1 MPTQPILI
9 SKSFQHNNHQNL
21 FAMRILKMYISN
33 INDRFMDEVIDTL
46 RNGGIIIYPTDTLY
60 AIGCNALNNNAIE
73 RICKIKGINP
83 QRTNLSIVCSDISQ
97 ASQYARIDNRAYQ
110 LLRENLP
117 GAFTFILPASSTLPK
132 VFKGRKTVGVRVPD
146 NVIAREIASR
156 LGNPILT
163 TSIEWDEDPED
174 GTNPQSIAMKYEN
187 DVDIVIDGGY
197 GELTPSTIVDCT
209 DSANPEIIREG
220 KGELG

>member
-1 MPTQPILI
+1 M
-9 SKSFQHNNHQNL
+9 K
-21 FAMRILKMYISN
+21 ILKMYTSN

-46 RNGGIIIYPTDTLY
+46 RDGGIVIYPTDTLY
-60 AIGCNALNNNAIE
+60 AIGCDALKNNAIE

-97 ASQYARIDNRAYQ
+97 ASQYARIDNRAFQ

-117 GAFTFILPASSTLPK
+117 GAFTFILPAASTLPK
-132 VFKGRKTVGVRVPD
+132 VFKGRKTVGIRVPD
-146 NVIAREIASR
+146 NVIACEIAAR

-163 TSIEWDEDPED
+163 TSIEWDDDPED
-174 GTNPQSIAMKYEN
+174 GCNPQAIALKYE
-187 DVDIVIDGGY
+187 DIVDIVIDGGS

-209 DSANPEIIREG
+209 DSAAPEIVREG
-220 KGELG
+220 KGVLS

>member
-1 MPTQPILI
+1 M
-9 SKSFQHNNHQNL
+9 K
-21 FAMRILKMYISN
+21 ILKMYTSN
-33 INDRFMDEVIDTL
+33 INDRFMADVIDTL

-97 ASQYARIDNRAYQ
+97 ASQYARIDNKAYQ

-117 GAFTFILPASSTLPK
+117 GGFTFILPSASTLPK
-132 VFKGRKTVGVRVPD
+132 VFKGRKSVGIRVPD
-146 NVIAREIASR
+146 NEIAREIAIQ

-163 TSIEWDEDPED
+163 TSVEWDDDPED
-174 GTNPQSIAMKYEN
+174 GCNPQAIALKYE
-187 DVDIVIDGGY
+187 DVVDIVIDGGY
-197 GELTPSTIVDCT
+197 GGLIPSTIIDCT
-209 DSANPEIIREG
+209 DSNNPEIIREG
-220 KGELG
+220 KGELS

>member
-1 MPTQPILI
+1 M
-9 SKSFQHNNHQNL
+9 K
-21 FAMRILKMYISN
+21 ILKMYTSN
-33 INDRFMDEVIDTL
+33 INDRFMNEVIETL

-83 QRTNLSIVCSDISQ
+83 QRTNLSVVCSDISQ
-97 ASQYARIDNRAYQ
+97 ASQYARIDNNAYQ

-117 GAFTFILPASSTLPK
+117 GAFTFILPSASTLPK
-132 VFKGRKTVGVRVPD
+132 VFKGRKTVGIRVPD
-146 NVIAREIASR
+146 NDIAREIASQ

-163 TSIEWDEDPED
+163 TSVEWDDDPED
-174 GTNPQSIAMKYEN
+174 GCNPQAIAMKYEN

-197 GELTPSTIVDCT
+197 GEQTPSTIIDCT
-209 DSANPEIIREG
+209 DSANPEIVREG
-220 KGELG
+220 KGELN

>member
-1 MPTQPILI
+1 M
-9 SKSFQHNNHQNL
+9 K
-21 FAMRILKMYISN
+21 ILKMYTSN
-33 INDRFMDEVIDTL
+33 INDRFMDEVVDTL
-46 RNGGIIIYPTDTLY
+46 RDGGIVIYPTDTLY
-60 AIGCNALNNNAIE
+60 AIGCDALKNSAIE

-117 GAFTFILPASSTLPK
+117 GAFTFILPAASTLPR

-146 NVIAREIASR
+146 NVIACEIASR

-163 TSIEWDEDPED
+163 TSIEWDDDPED
-174 GTNPQSIAMKYEN
+174 GCNPQAIAMKYE
-187 DVDIVIDGGY
+187 DVVDIVVVGGY
-197 GELTPSTIVDCT
+197 GELVPSTVVDCC
-209 DSANPEIIREG
+209 DSSAPEIIREG
-220 KGELG
+220 KAILN

>member
-1 MPTQPILI
+1 M
-9 SKSFQHNNHQNL
+9 K
-21 FAMRILKMYISN
+21 ILKMYTSN

-46 RNGGIIIYPTDTLY
+46 RDGGIVIYPTDTLY
-60 AIGCNALNNNAIE
+60 AIGCDALKNNAIE

-97 ASQYARIDNRAYQ
+97 ASQYARIDNRAFQ

-117 GAFTFILPASSTLPK
+117 GAFTFILPAASTLPK
-132 VFKGRKTVGVRVPD
+132 VFKGRKTVGIRVPD
-146 NVIAREIASR
+146 NVIACEIAAR

-163 TSIEWDEDPED
+163 TSIEWDDDPED
-174 GTNPQSIAMKYEN
+174 GCNPQAIALKYE
-187 DVDIVIDGGY
+187 DIVDIVIDGGS

-209 DSANPEIIREG
+209 DSAAPEIVREG
-220 KGELG
+220 KGELC

>member
-1 MPTQPILI
+1 M
-9 SKSFQHNNHQNL
+9 K
-21 FAMRILKMYISN
+21 ILKMYTSN

-46 RNGGIIIYPTDTLY
+46 RDGGIVIYPTDTLY
-60 AIGCNALNNNAIE
+60 AIGCDALKNNAIE

-97 ASQYARIDNRAYQ
+97 ASQYARIDNKAFQ

-117 GAFTFILPASSTLPK
+117 GAFTFILPAASTLPK
-132 VFKGRKTVGVRVPD
+132 VFKGRKTVGIRVPD
-146 NVIAREIASR
+146 NVIACEIAAR

-163 TSIEWDEDPED
+163 TSIEWDDDPED
-174 GTNPQSIAMKYEN
+174 GCNPQAIALKYE
-187 DVDIVIDGGY
+187 DIVDIVIDGGS

-209 DSANPEIIREG
+209 DSAAPEIVREG
-220 KGELG
+220 KGELC